1 MGRLISMI
9 NLQSKAWRTTIAAA
23 LLFVEGLVVLS
34 LDGYLIVQNFIANNV
49 DDRHA
54 LLGEIIYASLGA
66 AALFL
71 LAWGFFKNRRFQRAP
86 AILFNLIFAGVSTY
100 MFGEG
105 LILIGVVTLLISITT
120 VITAISVIPEK

>member
-1 MGRLISMI
+1 M
-9 NLQSKAWRTTIAAA
+9 
-23 LLFVEGLVVLS
+23 
-34 LDGYLIVQNFIANNV
+34 QNFIADNV

-54 LLGEIIYASLGA
+54 LIGEIIYASLGA
-66 AALFL
+66 AVLFL

-86 AILFNLIFAGVSTY
+86 SILINLIFAGVSTY